1 MKSGVPLYHGKVARR
16 MYDIRKLLFIC
27 LAGVSFSLGVVG
39 LFLPIMPTTC
49 FMLVAVWAASKS
61 SPRFANWIRRHPRF
75 GPSIL
80 AWERE
85 RAIPRHAKWM
95 ACAMLIVS
103 MGVIAFTVGSLVL
116 RVALIIGLMGIAVW
130 ILTRPTPSLG
140 RCPVLSSF
148 EESAP
153 SQRQE
158 SR

>member
-1 MKSGVPLYHGKVARR
+1 MR
-16 MYDIRKLLFIC
+16 DIRRQLVIC
-27 LAGVSFSLGVVG
+27 LAGVSFSMGVIG
-39 LFLPIMPTTC
+39 LFLPVMPTTC

-85 RAIPRHAKWM
+85 RAIPKHAKWM
-95 ACAMLIVS
+95 ACIMLLVS
-103 MGVIAFTVGSLVL
+103 MAVIAFTVEPLWLSGSLIL
-116 RVALIIGLMGIAVW
+116 GLTGIAAW

-140 RCPVLSSF
+140 RCPVLSSL
-148 EESAP
+148 EDSSSRP
-153 SQRQE
+153 RQE